1 MLPIYQFILEA
12 IQYNNTCVT
21 WSMCVSY
28 FFYNNMK
35 DLLIIIIVLSLV
47 NVCLL
52 VLCLKHIGRE
62 RHASDKRHASR
73 VIRVS
78 NHFSSFHIA

>member
-1 MLPIYQFILEA
+1 MVMGYALKFDREA
-12 IQYNNTCVT
+12 PEG
-21 WSMCVSY
+21 
-28 FFYNNMK
+28 
-35 DLLIIIIVLSLV
+35 DELS
-47 NVCLL
+47 
-52 VLCLKHIGRE
+52 LKHIGRE